1 MTTLKNRLILSL
13 AHRSLGGDILD
24 SLVEETA
31 LKTKNI
37 LSELQDVL
45 NKHNQDNVDHHEHK
59 NGSDSDFVEAKNPTV
74 HVLLTGSPYVTQPGR
89 SFDNWETVQWTPGE
103 QVLSKFIDTVGLHK
117 FHRLPKE
124 GEVRLNGKLVDVKQK
139 DFTIHEGIETQLRKE
154 LTWIAYIVKQHF
166 NLYATAPVSDATII
180 IPAEYASDEMDV
192 QEVLKILKE
201 IFDREWSGMKGPLCK
216 VKINLQIVTR
226 PDTSR

>member
-1 MTTLKNRLILSL
+1 
-13 AHRSLGGDILD
+13 
-24 SLVEETA
+24 
-31 LKTKNI
+31 
-37 LSELQDVL
+37 
-45 NKHNQDNVDHHEHK
+45 
-59 NGSDSDFVEAKNPTV
+59 
-74 HVLLTGSPYVTQPGR
+74 VTQPGR

-139 DFTIHEGIETQLRKE
+139 DFTIHEGTETQLRKE

-180 IPAEYASDEMDV
+180 IPAEYANDEMDV

-201 IFDREWSGMKGPLCK
+201 IFDREWSGMKGPLRK

-226 PDTSR
+226 PDTLR